1 MMTRFFNPF
10 RRPISIVTAASWAPL
25 LLFGSGVIT
34 HFAPAIAQQRLPDPQ
49 ILDEL
54 PPPSSPSVPSFTFP
68 ASPFPPA
75 SPNPSSPGRELDFQA
90 PIPSRTP
97 TPTPVS
103 NLYRVDIFGDSP
115 LLLSRVQQIEPEAF
129 VRQGEGVIQAGV
141 FSDQSNAQ
149 SRVRILAAQGIRSR
163 ITNIAFGSN
172 SDRVNSRRPSSD
184 RFSEAEP
191 LGSALLR
198 RADREAQQGFATR
211 SYFVVIPGEP
221 SDLRNIAAQV
231 MRLGVGRGVV
241 KQREGPRG
249 SHVAVGPFDERGEAE
264 RWSSYFRSVGMDA
277 RVYFGN

>member
-1 MMTRFFNPF
+1 MTRFFNPF
-10 RRPISIVTAASWAPL
+10 RRPISIVTAASWVPL

-184 RFSEAEP
+184 SVSGAEP
-191 LGSALLR
+191 LGSA
-198 RADREAQQGFATR
+198 QQRFATR

-231 MRLGVGRGVV
+231 MRLGVTRGVV
-241 KQREGPRG
+241 NQREGPRG